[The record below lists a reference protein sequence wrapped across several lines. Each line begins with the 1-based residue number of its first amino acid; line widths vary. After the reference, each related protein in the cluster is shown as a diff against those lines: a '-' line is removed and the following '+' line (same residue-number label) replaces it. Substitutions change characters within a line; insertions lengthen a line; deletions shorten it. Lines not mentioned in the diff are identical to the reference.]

1 MADWKRICDNPVQD
15 FIIKNELADERQ
27 LVLQHKTLFDLP
39 TKSIAEQ
46 IAGRRK
52 SKKKL
57 PLWYETKGI
66 VYPPTLNLEQSS
78 SQATALFKATL
89 LKTETGQENLIDL
102 TGGFG
107 VDSFFFSKQFD
118 SVKYVEPNAELL
130 KLVQHNH
137 AQLGARN
144 IIYIEATAEEVV
156 SQIKEAAVFFI
167 DPARRDANAK
177 KNFKLSDCTPD
188 ITQLQKQLFTQCE
201 FVLVKASP
209 LLDIQQGL
217 RELPHTK
224 TVIAL
229 SVENEMK
236 ELLFLVQRDFTGTP
250 EIIAIDL
257 DSKGE
262 IKSKFAFAQA
272 QEAAAQP
279 AYSEPLHYLYEP
291 GAAILKAGA
300 FKLIAQHFSLHKL
313 APNTHLYTSNTHL
326 KYFPGRTFRIE
337 HINPT
342 EKQLR
347 QLLPDKRAH
356 IAVRNYP
363 LTARQLMKKLNLQE
377 GGNKFVWGFSEIKKK
392 YIALCSRLQGAG
404 KQID

>member
-15 FIIKNELADERQ
+15 FIFKNELADERQ
-27 LVLQHKTLFDLP
+27 LVLQHKILFDLP
-39 TKSIAEQ
+39 TKSIVEQ

-78 SQATALFKATL
+78 SQATAVFKAAL

-107 VDSFFFSKQFD
+107 VDSFFFSRTFK
-118 SVKYVEPNAELL
+118 SVVYVEANADLVEW
-130 KLVQHNH
+130 VQHNH
-137 AQLGARN
+137 KQLGANN
-144 IIYIEATAEEVV
+144 IQHLCTTAEAFI
-156 SQIKEAAVFFI
+156 SSNKYTGVFYL

-177 KNFKLSDCTPD
+177 KIFKLSDCAPD
-188 ITQLQKQLFTQCE
+188 ITQLQEKLFTLGE
-201 FVLVKASP
+201 FILLKASP

-224 TVIAL
+224 IVIAL

-236 ELLFLVQRDFTGTP
+236 ELLFLSQRDFNGAP
-250 EIIAIDL
+250 EIMAIDL
-257 DSKGE
+257 HSSGAVKAE
-262 IKSKFAFAQA
+262 FAFTTAQEVTAQA
-272 QEAAAQP
+272 SF
-279 AYSEPLHYLYEP
+279 SEPLQYLYEP
-291 GAAILKAGA
+291 NAAILKVGA
-300 FKLIAQHFSLHKL
+300 FKLIGQQYNMHKL

-326 KYFPGRTFRIE
+326 KNFPGRVFRIE
-337 HINPT
+337 LNSIT

-347 QLLPDKRAH
+347 QFLPDYRAH
-356 IAVRNYP
+356 TAVRNYP
-363 LTARQLMKKLNLQE
+363 LTAQQLMKKLKLEE
-377 GGNKFVWGFSEIKKK
+377 GGEKFVWGFSSSKKK
-392 YIALCSRLQGAG
+392 YVALCQRV
-404 KQID
+404 D

>member
-15 FIIKNELADERQ
+15 FIFKNEFADERQ

-39 TKSIAEQ
+39 AKSIAEQ
-46 IAGRRK
+46 ISGRRK

-78 SQATALFKATL
+78 SQATAHFKATF
-89 LKTETGQENLIDL
+89 LKSITKHKSITDL

-118 SVKYVEPNAELL
+118 SVTYVEPNAELL

-144 IIYIEATAEEVV
+144 IIHIEATAEEVV

-167 DPARRDANAK
+167 DPARRDTNAK
-177 KNFKLSDCTPD
+177 KIFKLSDCTPD
-188 ITQLQKQLFTQCE
+188 ITQLQAQLLTLGE
-201 FVLVKASP
+201 FVLLKASP
-209 LLDIQQGL
+209 LHDIQQGL

-250 EIIAIDL
+250 EITAIDL

-262 IKSKFAFAQA
+262 IKSKFAFTQA

-313 APNTHLYTSNTHL
+313 APHTHLYTADVRLEN
-326 KYFPGRTFRIE
+326 FPGRAFRIE
-337 HINPT
+337 QLNPT
-342 EKQLR
+342 EKQLKA
-347 QLLPDKRAH
+347 LLPEGRAH
-356 IAVRNYP
+356 VAERNYP
-363 LTARQLMKKLNLQE
+363 LTAQQLMKKLKLQE
-377 GGNKFVWGFSEIKKK
+377 GGDKFVWGFSSDRKK
-392 YIALCSRLQGAG
+392 YVAVCSRMTS
-404 KQID
+404 I